1 MKRSNLILLFLLSLS
16 FLASHAQEFYG
27 EATYKTHRKLDIKLD
42 STQVNSDMHQM
53 MIDMMKKQFQ
63 KTYILSFNKSES
75 LYVEDEKLGAP
86 QPSGMQIV
94 VMDTGGSDKLYKN
107 IAENRFASQND
118 VYGKIFLV
126 KDELPKHEW
135 KMTGETKFIGDYQC
149 YQATMTR
156 EVESLKE
163 SGVSVNDDKE
173 FSDEMVT
180 EEQTITA
187 WYTLDIPVNNG
198 PSRYHGL
205 PGLILEV
212 NDGSETIICSK
223 VVLNPDKE
231 ITISEPKKGKEVNQE
246 KYDAIMD
253 KKMKE
258 MRERYDS
265 SRKDG
270 NSVNISI
277 RG

>member
-1 MKRSNLILLFLLSLS
+1 
-16 FLASHAQEFYG
+16 
-27 EATYKTHRKLDIKLD
+27 
-42 STQVNSDMHQM
+42 
-53 MIDMMKKQFQ
+53 
-63 KTYILSFNKSES
+63 
-75 LYVEDEKLGAP
+75 
-86 QPSGMQIV
+86 
-94 VMDTGGSDKLYKN
+94 
-107 IAENRFASQND
+107 
-118 VYGKIFLV
+118 
-126 KDELPKHEW
+126 
-135 KMTGETKFIGDYQC
+135 
-149 YQATMTR
+149 MTR

-246 KYDAIMD
+246 KYDTIME

-258 MRERYDS
+258 MREHYDS